1 MSLSSNALCAKAKA
15 MYGGRLNKN
24 VYLDLT
30 RKQTIGEVVS
40 YLKSQ
45 TSYADALKDINIRI
59 GNDIS
64 VQWAITHNGTPE
76 SLEARKLNL
85 QLSCMYGKYDI
96 TDYTIVGNTIRFT
109 FYGKDQKSCGN
120 YTLTLFENK
129 GEKGMMD

>member
-45 TSYADALKDINIRI
+45 TSYADALKDINITKLSDAKTMLAVSFVK
-59 GNDIS
+59 N
-64 VQWAITHNGTPE
+64 
-76 SLEARKLNL
+76 RK
-85 QLSCMYGKYDI
+85 I
-96 TDYTIVGNTIRFT
+96 
-109 FYGKDQKSCGN
+109 
-120 YTLTLFENK
+120 
-129 GEKGMMD
+129 

>member
-45 TSYADALKDINIRI
+45 TSYADALKDINITKLSE
-59 GNDIS
+59 GNVMLGLS
-64 VQWAITHNGTPE
+64 FVKN
-76 SLEARKLNL
+76 RK
-85 QLSCMYGKYDI
+85 I
-96 TDYTIVGNTIRFT
+96 
-109 FYGKDQKSCGN
+109 
-120 YTLTLFENK
+120 
-129 GEKGMMD
+129 

>member
-45 TSYADALKDINIRI
+45 TSYADALKDINIRHVHRGQI
-59 GNDIS
+59 RILFKS
-64 VQWAITHNGTPE
+64 RILS
-76 SLEARKLNL
+76 SLCEV
-85 QLSCMYGKYDI
+85 DEI
-96 TDYTIVGNTIRFT
+96 FT
-109 FYGKDQKSCGN
+109 
-120 YTLTLFENK
+120 
-129 GEKGMMD
+129 

>member
-45 TSYADALKDINIRI
+45 TSYADALKDINIRSRI
-59 GNDIS
+59 LS
-64 VQWAITHNGTPE
+64 
-76 SLEARKLNL
+76 SLCEV
-85 QLSCMYGKYDI
+85 DEI
-96 TDYTIVGNTIRFT
+96 FT
-109 FYGKDQKSCGN
+109 
-120 YTLTLFENK
+120 
-129 GEKGMMD
+129 

>member
-45 TSYADALKDINIRI
+45 TSYADALKDINITCSSWSNRRLFKSRI
-59 GNDIS
+59 LS
-64 VQWAITHNGTPE
+64 
-76 SLEARKLNL
+76 SLCEV
-85 QLSCMYGKYDI
+85 DEI
-96 TDYTIVGNTIRFT
+96 FT
-109 FYGKDQKSCGN
+109 
-120 YTLTLFENK
+120 
-129 GEKGMMD
+129 

>member
-45 TSYADALKDINIRI
+45 TSYADALKEIYNLEVFFQVYSMPELKVSSLLLNGNIT
-59 GNDIS
+59 S
-64 VQWAITHNGTPE
+64 ST
-76 SLEARKLNL
+76 L
-85 QLSCMYGKYDI
+85 
-96 TDYTIVGNTIRFT
+96 IVAGP
-109 FYGKDQKSCGN
+109 
-120 YTLTLFENK
+120 
-129 GEKGMMD
+129 

>member
-45 TSYADALKDINIRI
+45 TSYADALKDINIRHVHRGQI
-59 GNDIS
+59 EDCLN
-64 VQWAITHNGTPE
+64 QEYYHRCA
-76 SLEARKLNL
+76 KLMRY
-85 QLSCMYGKYDI
+85 SPKSDE
-96 TDYTIVGNTIRFT
+96 D
-109 FYGKDQKSCGN
+109 FY
-120 YTLTLFENK
+120 LFEIIVRLWTLISGYKNNLNQK
-129 GEKGMMD
+129 KTQKFCLKTIYPLVY

>member
-45 TSYADALKDINIRI
+45 TSYADALKDINITSPI
-59 GNDIS
+59 G
-64 VQWAITHNGTPE
+64 AIVPLREIAEFE
-76 SLEARKLNL
+76 SGKRSNMITKENLE
-85 QLSCMYGKYDI
+85 
-96 TDYTIVGNTIRFT
+96 NTIDI
-109 FYGKDQKSCGN
+109 YGYIDSRAYSHVTSEIQK
-120 YTLTLFENK
+120 LIDK
-129 GEKGMMD
+129 

>member
-45 TSYADALKDINIRI
+45 TSYADALKDINIRHGSSWSNRRLFKSRI
-59 GNDIS
+59 LS
-64 VQWAITHNGTPE
+64 
-76 SLEARKLNL
+76 SLCEV
-85 QLSCMYGKYDI
+85 DEI
-96 TDYTIVGNTIRFT
+96 FT
-109 FYGKDQKSCGN
+109 
-120 YTLTLFENK
+120 
-129 GEKGMMD
+129 

>member
-45 TSYADALKDINIRI
+45 TSYADALKDINI
-59 GNDIS
+59 
-64 VQWAITHNGTPE
+64 T
-76 SLEARKLNL
+76 SLFDAKSMLAVEYAKKKRNL
-85 QLSCMYGKYDI
+85 
-96 TDYTIVGNTIRFT
+96 
-109 FYGKDQKSCGN
+109 
-120 YTLTLFENK
+120 
-129 GEKGMMD
+129 